1 MSELRQRASRRY
13 RRRTVRIQVEY
24 LFDADLRRERATT
37 LGAGGLFIESDA
49 PLAAGALLKLR
60 FRLAAGRALHEIEGR
75 VVWSKRAETGS
86 AAGSAGAGAGS
97 AGSAGMGIEF
107 LDRAAAR
114 ALARDLEALD

>member
-1 MSELRQRASRRY
+1 MSGLRQRASRRY

-24 LFDADLRRERATT
+24 LFDTDLRRESATT

-49 PLAAGALLKLR
+49 PLAPGSLLKLP
-60 FRLAAGRALHEIEGR
+60 FQLAAGRALHEIEGR
-75 VVWSKRAETGS
+75 VVWSKRAELGA
-86 AAGSAGAGAGS
+86 AAGTAGAG